1 MCVSGEMKIGTIS
14 YLGNIYFLMV
24 SLYPLLILVK
34 AVWWVCGGVGGVVY
48 AIFFRVKAW
57 FSGWVV
63 VKLGFWQFQND
74 EYQRFWQP
82 VTFIIVSDI
91 DNDWVVLPI
100 KTWPEYLVAD
110 FDISDLFYFV
120 SNQEI
125 EGLLYLEIK

>member
-1 MCVSGEMKIGTIS
+1 M
-14 YLGNIYFLMV
+14 
-24 SLYPLLILVK
+24 
-34 AVWWVCGGVGGVVY
+34 
-48 AIFFRVKAW
+48 
-57 FSGWVV
+57 

-91 DNDWVVLPI
+91 DNDWVVLTI